1 MGSTSFQVL
10 IGFCEFFL
18 ARPLL
23 NRISIIIAI
32 PFILCEGPI
41 YQGEKQMNKTLIVLG
56 AGIWGVLI
64 LLRFVL
70 STIESNTLMFLN
82 IIEIVAFV
90 ITIVG
95 IVKRE

>member
-1 MGSTSFQVL
+1 
-10 IGFCEFFL
+10 
-18 ARPLL
+18 
-23 NRISIIIAI
+23 
-32 PFILCEGPI
+32 
-41 YQGEKQMNKTLIVLG
+41 MNKTLIVLG